1 MQLSSLLGH
10 TSELVRIIRKSPQPG
25 DTLAS
30 EYFRSKKYIGAT
42 DRRFIS
48 GLVFHT
54 LRTLVLSERVAERLD
69 LPDVVHG
76 AYVLRDNPES
86 VDMSW
91 ISELPLHEQVCT
103 QTWLLDATR
112 ERWTDD
118 APDVWRAMMLSAP
131 LVLRVNLRRA
141 SRERVLQQLQLEEI
155 KCAPGTIS
163 PAAIVVHQRVNLTQH
178 PLYLNGIVEV
188 QDEGSQLIG
197 YACAPDQQMH
207 VLDACAGAG
216 GKALH
221 IADLQNDRGRLVA
234 HDIAWP
240 RLKEISKR
248 AARAGV
254 RSIRVEHNVAFDKP
268 LFDIVVVDAPCSGM
282 GTVRRLPM
290 VKWRL
295 QPDVAARHGA
305 KQLDILAQYAASVAP
320 GGVLVYATCSILP
333 VENEHVVSA
342 FLETH
347 PEFAPD
353 DLAPVLDRMGV
364 RIHTTGHT
372 LQCDPLHHST
382 DGLFVARMRRS
393 F

>member
-10 TSELVRIIRKSPQPG
+10 SAELVRIIRKSPQPG

-54 LRTLVLSERVAERLD
+54 LRTLVLAERVMDRHD
-69 LPDVVHG
+69 LPDVAHG
-76 AYVLRDNPES
+76 AYVLRDNP
-86 VDMSW
+86 DNLDLSW
-91 ISELPLHEQVCT
+91 IAELPLHEQVCT
-103 QTWLLDATR
+103 QEWLLDATR
-112 ERWTDD
+112 ERWTTD
-118 APDVWRAMMLSAP
+118 APEVWRAMMESAP
-131 LVLRVNLRRA
+131 MVLRVNLRRA
-141 SRERVLQQLQLEEI
+141 SRERVMQQLLSESIE
-155 KCAPGTIS
+155 CSLGAIS

-178 PLYLNGIVEV
+178 PLYLSGIVEV

-197 YACAPDQQMH
+197 YAAAPDEH
-207 VLDACAGAG
+207 TRILDACAGAG
-216 GKALH
+216 GKTLH
-221 IADLQNDRGRLVA
+221 LADLQNDHGKLVA

-240 RLKEISKR
+240 RLKEVSKR

-254 RSIRVEHNVAFDKP
+254 RSIRVEHNATFDRP
-268 LFDIVVVDAPCSGM
+268 QFDMVVVDAPCSGM

-305 KQLDILAQYAASVAP
+305 KQLDILSNYARAVAP
-320 GGVLVYATCSILP
+320 GGILIYATCSILP

-342 FLETH
+342 FLAAH
-347 PEFAPD
+347 PEFVAD
-353 DLAPVLDRMGV
+353 DLAPIMERMGV
-364 RIHTTGHT
+364 QIQTTGHT

-382 DGLFVARMRRS
+382 DGLFVARMRRAD
-393 F
+393 

>member
-10 TSELVRIIRKSPQPG
+10 TSELVRIIRKSSQPG

-48 GLVFHT
+48 GLVFYT
-54 LRTLVLSERVAERLD
+54 LRTLVLAERVAERLD

-76 AYVLRDNPES
+76 AYVLRDNP
-86 VDMSW
+86 DNLDLSW
-91 ISELPLHEQVCT
+91 ITGLPLHEQVCT
-103 QTWLLDATR
+103 QQWLLDATR

-118 APDVWRAMMLSAP
+118 APEVWRAMMQSAP
-131 LVLRVNLRRA
+131 MVLRVNLRRA
-141 SRERVLQQLQLEEI
+141 SRERVVQQLQSENIE
-155 KCAPGTIS
+155 CTSGAIS
-163 PAAIVVHQRVNLTQH
+163 PAAIVVHQRVNLMQH
-178 PLYLNGIVEV
+178 PLYLNGIVEI

-197 YACAPDQQMH
+197 FACEPDQHMH
-207 VLDACAGAG
+207 ILDACAGAG

-221 IADLQNDRGRLVA
+221 LVDLQNDHGKLVA

-240 RLKEISKR
+240 RLKEVSKR
-248 AARAGV
+248 ASRAGV
-254 RSIRVEHNVAFDKP
+254 RSIRVEHNVTFDRP
-268 LFDIVVVDAPCSGM
+268 QFDMVVVDAPCSGM

-305 KQLDILAQYAASVAP
+305 KQLDILSTYARAVAP
-320 GGVLVYATCSILP
+320 GGVLIYATCSILP
-333 VENEHVVSA
+333 VENEYVVSA
-342 FLETH
+342 FLESH
-347 PEFAPD
+347 HQFVPD
-353 DLAPVLDRMGV
+353 ELAPVMDRMGV
-364 RIHTTGHT
+364 HIQTTGHT

-393 F
+393 V

>member
-1 MQLSSLLGH
+1 MQLTSLLGH
-10 TSELVRIIRKSPQPG
+10 SAELVRIIRKSSQPG

-54 LRTLVLSERVAERLD
+54 LRTLVLSERVTERLQ
-69 LPDVVHG
+69 LPDIAHG
-76 AYVLRDNPES
+76 AYVLRDNPDN
-86 VDMSW
+86 VDLSW
-91 ISELPLHEQVCT
+91 ISDLPLHEQVCT
-103 QTWLLDATR
+103 QEWLLDATR
-112 ERWTDD
+112 ERWIDD
-118 APDVWRAMMLSAP
+118 AADVWRSMMQSAP
-131 LVLRVNLRRA
+131 MVLRVNLRRA
-141 SRERVLQQLQLEEI
+141 SRERVLQQLQSEDIECTLG
-155 KCAPGTIS
+155 AIS
-163 PAAIVVHQRVNLTQH
+163 PAAIVVHQRVNLMQH

-197 YACAPDQQMH
+197 YACAPQEGDSI
-207 VLDACAGAG
+207 LDACAGAG
-216 GKALH
+216 GKTLH
-221 IADLQNDRGRLVA
+221 LADLQNDHGKLVA

-240 RLKEISKR
+240 RLKEVSKR

-254 RSIRVEHNVAFDKP
+254 RSIHVEHNAAFSRP
-268 LFDIVVVDAPCSGM
+268 QFDMVVVDAPCSGM

-305 KQLDILAQYAASVAP
+305 KQLDILSSYSNAVRP

-333 VENEHVVSA
+333 VENEHVVAA
-342 FLETH
+342 FLAAH
-347 PEFAPD
+347 PEFVAD
-353 DLAPVLDRMGV
+353 DLTPIMQRMDV
-364 RIHTTGHT
+364 QIQPTGHT

-393 F
+393 A

>member
-10 TSELVRIIRKSPQPG
+10 TCELVRIIRKSPQPG

-30 EYFRSKKYIGAT
+30 EYFRSKKYLGAT

-48 GLVFHT
+48 GLVFYT
-54 LRTLVLSERVAERLD
+54 LRTLALSERVAERLN

-76 AYVLRDNPES
+76 AYVLRDNPDG
-86 VDMSW
+86 VDISW
-91 ISELPLHEQVCT
+91 ISDLPLHEQVCT
-103 QTWLLDATR
+103 QQWLLDATR

-118 APDVWRAMMLSAP
+118 APEVWRAMMQSAP
-131 LVLRVNLRRA
+131 MVLRVNLRRA
-141 SRERVLQQLQLEEI
+141 SRERVFTQLQSENIECTL
-155 KCAPGTIS
+155 GGIS

-178 PLYLNGIVEV
+178 PLYLSGIVEV

-197 YACAPDQQMH
+197 YAAAPDEH
-207 VLDACAGAG
+207 TRILDACAGAG
-216 GKALH
+216 GKTLH
-221 IADLQNDRGRLVA
+221 LADIQNDHGKLIA

-240 RLKEISKR
+240 RLKEVSKR

-254 RSIRVEHNVAFDKP
+254 RSIRVEHNATFDRP
-268 LFDIVVVDAPCSGM
+268 QFDMVVVDAPCSGM

-305 KQLDILAQYAASVAP
+305 KQLDILRNYARAVAL
-320 GGVLVYATCSILP
+320 GGVLIYATCSILP
-333 VENEHVVSA
+333 EENEHVISA
-342 FLETH
+342 FLEAH
-347 PEFAPD
+347 PDFVPD
-353 DLAPVLDRMGV
+353 DLAPVMDRMGV
-364 RIHTTGHT
+364 HIQTTGHT
-372 LQCDPLHHST
+372 MQCDPLHHST

-393 F
+393 V

>member
-25 DTLAS
+25 DALAS

-48 GLVFHT
+48 GLVFYT
-54 LRTLVLSERVAERLD
+54 LRTLVLAEGVAERLD

-76 AYVLRDNPES
+76 AYVLRDNPDS
-86 VDMSW
+86 VDMAW
-91 ISELPLHEQVCT
+91 ISDLPLHEQVCT
-103 QTWLLDATR
+103 QQWLLDATR

-118 APDVWRAMMLSAP
+118 APEVWRAMMQSAP
-131 LVLRVNLRRA
+131 MVLRVNLRRA
-141 SRERVLQQLQLEEI
+141 SRERVMKQLQSESIDCSLGE
-155 KCAPGTIS
+155 IS

-178 PLYLNGIVEV
+178 PLYLTGIVEI

-197 YACAPDQQMH
+197 FACAPDQH
-207 VLDACAGAG
+207 WHILDACAGAG
-216 GKALH
+216 GKTLH
-221 IADLQNDRGRLVA
+221 LADLQNDHGMLIA

-240 RLKEISKR
+240 RLKEVSKR

-254 RSIRVEHNVAFDKP
+254 RSIRVEHNATFARPQFDM
-268 LFDIVVVDAPCSGM
+268 VVVDAPCSGM

-295 QPDVAARHGA
+295 QQDVAARHGA
-305 KQLDILAQYAASVAP
+305 KQLDILVQYARAVAP
-320 GGVLVYATCSILP
+320 GGVLIYATCSILP

-342 FLETH
+342 FLESH
-347 PEFAPD
+347 PEFVPD
-353 DLAPVLDRMGV
+353 DLAPVWDRMGMH
-364 RIHTTGHT
+364 IQTTGHT

-393 F
+393 V